1 MWYGL
6 CPFWKQR
13 KKKKKT
19 TKCHN
24 LFSHWAN
31 INRIHDLTTIVSLS
45 SCGIYII
52 FFPKMKKTKNR
63 LVWVINHVP
72 LYTIEPL
79 WTKAFQT
86 SWLFLEVV
94 HLLLR
99 KNYQKKKNLNF
110 YHILKPRFY
119 FSNVEMNKKKI
130 ILQRELSNLHQSIV

>member
-1 MWYGL
+1 MDGTGRGWGSVSTVKA
-6 CPFWKQR
+6 PFPKQIQVITCVIWALSILET
-13 KKKKKT
+13 KEKKKT

-86 SWLFLEVV
+86 SWLLLQVV

-99 KNYQKKKNLNF
+99 KNYQKKK
-110 YHILKPRFY
+110 
-119 FSNVEMNKKKI
+119 KI
-130 ILQRELSNLHQSIV
+130 